1 MRTSELV
8 LIVFT
13 IVFSA
18 FLGYQSLE
26 FNYFSNQGFGPG
38 FVPLNFS
45 LATLALGVLIF
56 LKFGKRRAQV
66 DGDTFQVKEHLK
78 AAIPPIF
85 AVLLLIV
92 AIYLMHFG
100 SVIAPLFV
108 VMMVISKTLLGHSL
122 IRAFV
127 MNLITLGA
135 IFAIFNLWLGIP
147 VT

>member
-1 MRTSELV
+1 MRTSELA

-26 FNYFSNQGFGPG
+26 FRYFSSQGFGPG

-45 LATLALGVLIF
+45 LVTLSLGVLIF
-56 LKFGKRRAQV
+56 LKFGKRSAQV

-78 AAIPPIF
+78 AAIPPMF
-85 AVLLLIV
+85 AVLLLLV
-92 AIYLMHFG
+92 AVYLMHFG
-100 SVIAPLFV
+100 SVLAPLFV
-108 VMMVISKTLLGHSL
+108 VMIVISKILLGHSL
-122 IRAFV
+122 IHAFIV
-127 MNLITLGA
+127 NMITLAA